1 VSVIEV
7 TREQAIATL
16 TLNRPDK
23 RNALRGED
31 FAALARALDELGADP
46 EVRVV
51 ILTGASGAFCAGADL
66 KSLADAT
73 ASPLARIHQG
83 HVAARALAH
92 FPKPT
97 IAAINGVA
105 VGAGL
110 NLALACDLAVAGQ
123 SAMASEIFIE
133 RGLTLDYGGS
143 ALLVQRVGLHR
154 AKELAF
160 FANRLVGAELLEW
173 GLVNKVVADDEVLG
187 AARTWAEDLATRS
200 PTALALTK
208 RLLDAA
214 ASSLAQAVESEV
226 IAQVAA
232 LSDPSISETLL
243 NF

>member
-1 VSVIEV
+1 MSVIEV